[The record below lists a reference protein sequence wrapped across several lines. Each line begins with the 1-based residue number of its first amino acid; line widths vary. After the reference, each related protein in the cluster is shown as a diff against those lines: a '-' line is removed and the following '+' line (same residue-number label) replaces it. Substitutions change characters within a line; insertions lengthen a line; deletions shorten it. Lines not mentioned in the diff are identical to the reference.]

1 VTGAS
6 INEGLKLAPQ
16 APQRNHLASPNGR
29 RAAIHQATD
38 KGAKGLLPP
47 KATKEIHLGYPIS
60 LSFIKERKVQEE
72 VHDNDKKVTTDNKA
86 SFQKTAKK
94 KKNVT
99 KRRRT
104 PPDATH
110 PTRDN
115 TASTRLPT
123 RVSGNLG
130 IQR

>member
-94 KKNVT
+94 KKCY
-99 KRRRT
+99 
-104 PPDATH
+104 
-110 PTRDN
+110 
-115 TASTRLPT
+115 
-123 RVSGNLG
+123 
-130 IQR
+130 